1 MSLPVWKGVHRV
13 KVTHPPPQWGQNIH
27 LPAREA
33 PVHVL
38 LLSQPESTRAAQC
51 KQINAEGGE
60 DCSRK
65 GLCPANGRA
74 PPTVA
79 TLSAH

>member
-51 KQINAEGGE
+51 KQINAEGGRTAAE
-60 DCSRK
+60 KDSVQPMGEPLPQLLR
-65 GLCPANGRA
+65 
-74 PPTVA
+74 
-79 TLSAH
+79 